1 MQQGARN
8 KGACSRRAAGVQQGY
23 LEALLQVEEQREE
36 RGEVGPEVDID
47 DRALVFDDEVTP
59 AHGNGAHAGLGF
71 VLRLE
76 LKSVGERVTFA

>member
-1 MQQGARN
+1 M
-8 KGACSRRAAGVQQGY
+8 QQGY

>member
-47 DRALVFDDEVTP
+47 DLALVLDDEVTP
-59 AHGNGAHAGLGF
+59 ADGNGPHAGPGF